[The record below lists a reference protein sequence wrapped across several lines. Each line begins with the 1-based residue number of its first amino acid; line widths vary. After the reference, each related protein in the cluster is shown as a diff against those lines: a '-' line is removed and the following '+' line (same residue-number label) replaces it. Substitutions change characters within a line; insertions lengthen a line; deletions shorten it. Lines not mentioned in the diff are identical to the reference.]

1 MCFKAPSVHPQ
12 VLSLKHLPRKC
23 GSTAVGNASA
33 PGWSALQPGAAA
45 AGKGGRKA
53 SWLTLSSMN
62 MMPIQIFASR
72 QKLGQPAHSGG
83 QPGRILHV
91 KLRLHPVAAKRARRA
106 AAAREAPRTAPD
118 WTGPDCGRPA
128 AWPDQTRL
136 PPASR
141 SAVQPAAGL
150 RPCHFRAPTVCKMA
164 GRRRAIQEPR
174 SKKSTLSNTTTRHAH
189 SAFASLH
196 LTSLRP
202 RSAGDHLCPVS
213 QIAVS
218 QKPPNLAGP

>member
-12 VLSLKHLPRKC
+12 VLCLKHLPRKC

-33 PGWSALQPGAAA
+33 LQPGAAA
-45 AGKGGRKA
+45 GNGGRKA

-91 KLRLHPVAAKRARRA
+91 KFRLHPVAAKRARRA
-106 AAAREAPRTAPD
+106 AAARAAPRTARD

-150 RPCHFRAPTVCKMA
+150 RPCQFRAPTVCKMA